1 MQECLYDGKYPK
13 RAPQSIHCFCT
24 CFCGDKTFFL
34 GFRSML
40 LVNRND
46 PTNFSIAAFPCLTEF
61 SSFTGESITYSIEE
75 ELPGE
80 FVDIYA
86 LHGEEIFGVIL
97 TSQTPDQII
106 QLIWKLNKE
115 NESIECLIERRF
127 SFKGVLNCRIG
138 IGTTDSKCI
147 LIIGKSSVENGE
159 ALVTQSIAANP
170 LQISKYPDR
179 NFDKEIAELEQLC
192 KNHPNEYLLIPN
204 CVPFINDT
212 NLVFETEFIGSIR
225 LTKNGCSNVEII
237 TVKGD
242 TAVKSIRKMIER
254 DLLVG
259 WCSYVTQRKTT
270 AWMSFV
276 VQKASGHWRYKLQHF
291 ALIVCGI
298 VIRYIGQPLVSLSWL
313 DGGFMANIFAKFYM
327 WLVPGLVPNFGPTP
341 DLVLLALDLKNWQFR
356 HIPFLGNET
365 EFRSLSS
372 QIMVDSASNGNLITT
387 EVAPHSRRMRVSR
400 LSNPFRIKPL
410 YETAFEA
417 ASELIPSLSK
427 NPSLLR
433 LQNIY
438 NSGGCTLFSS
448 N

>member
-1 MQECLYDGKYPK
+1 M
-13 RAPQSIHCFCT
+13 I
-24 CFCGDKTFFL
+24 
-34 GFRSML
+34 

-46 PTNFSIAAFPCLTEF
+46 PTNFSIVAIPCLTEF
-61 SSFTGESITYSIEE
+61 STLTGESINYSIDE

-97 TSQTPDQII
+97 TSQTADQII

-115 NESIECLIERRF
+115 NERVECIVERRF

-138 IGTTDSKCI
+138 IGTIDTKCI

-159 ALVTQSIAANP
+159 AIITRSIAANP
-170 LQISKYPDR
+170 FQINKYPDKC
-179 NFDKEIAELEQLC
+179 FDKEIAELEQLC
-192 KNHPNEYLLIPN
+192 KNHPNELLLIPN
-204 CVPFINDT
+204 CVPFINENGIFYLLGKVCDT
-212 NLVFETEFIGSIR
+212 NLIFETQFIGSIR
-225 LTKNGCSNVEII
+225 LTNNGSNVEII
-237 TVKGD
+237 TVKGES
-242 TAVKSIRKMIER
+242 AVKSIRKLIER

-276 VQKASGHWRYKLQHF
+276 VQKASGHWRYKLQHI
-291 ALIVCGI
+291 ALLACGI
-298 VIRYIGQPLVSLSWL
+298 LIRYIGKPLVSLSWL
-313 DGGFMANIFAKFYM
+313 DGGFMANIFANLYM
-327 WLVPGLVPNFGPTP
+327 WLIPGLVPNFGPTP

-356 HIPFLGNET
+356 HIPFLGNEA

-372 QIMVDSASNGNLITT
+372 QIMVDSTSNGSLIAT
-387 EVAPHSRRMRVSR
+387 EVTSYSRRMRISR

-410 YETAFEA
+410 YESAFEA
-417 ASELIPSLSK
+417 ATNLNPTLSK

-433 LQNIY
+433 LQKIY
-438 NSGGCTLFSS
+438 NSSGCTLFS